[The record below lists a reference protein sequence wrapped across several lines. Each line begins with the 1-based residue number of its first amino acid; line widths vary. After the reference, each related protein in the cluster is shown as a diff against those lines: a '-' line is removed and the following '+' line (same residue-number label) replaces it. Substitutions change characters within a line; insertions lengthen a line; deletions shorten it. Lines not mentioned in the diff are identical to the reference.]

1 MFALMIKRLHQF
13 DLTDKVEFKML
24 NLALQPLFLGLN
36 SAFYRLNKY
45 KIHALKELAS
55 SFYIISSQPTYY
67 LLIYITTRLCK
78 RLTFKQ
84 NDIFVWLVA
93 EISIPDLY
101 TQLHVPLRDLP
112 DNSAPYQTSTKLQ
125 RNDVYSTATDVFV
138 LDNVFS
144 VLVAFVLFFYFCI
157 FEISWANQTVS
168 TKLIFLS
175 LFALSVF
182 TAAPH
187 VQTLCV
193 M

>member
-24 NLALQPLFLGLN
+24 NLARQPLLLGLN
-36 SAFYRLNKY
+36 SAFYRLNRY

-67 LLIYITTRLCK
+67 LLIYITTRLCE

-93 EISIPDLY
+93 AISIPDLCA
-101 TQLHVPLRDLP
+101 QLQIPRRDLP
-112 DNSAPYQTSTKLQ
+112 DSSAPYQTSTRLQ
-125 RNDVYSTATDVFV
+125 RSDVYPTATDVFV

-144 VLVAFVLFFYFCI
+144 VLVG
-157 FEISWANQTVS
+157 WANQTVS
-168 TKLIFLS
+168 TKLNFLS
-175 LFALSVF
+175 PFALFVF